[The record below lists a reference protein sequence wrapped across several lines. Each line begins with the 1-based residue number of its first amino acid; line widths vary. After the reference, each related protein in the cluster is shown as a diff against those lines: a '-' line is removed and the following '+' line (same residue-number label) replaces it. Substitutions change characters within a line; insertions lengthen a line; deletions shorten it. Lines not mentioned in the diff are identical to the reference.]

1 MGSPHML
8 FVHCIIVVLIV
19 FFIPAKSNSFI
30 YPHSTQVKRG
40 DFMILKGRT
49 ALITGATGGG
59 MGRSCALTL
68 AKNGCDIILNY
79 GTNRQDTAA
88 DKKAYTVKEKIE
100 AMGQNV
106 LLAKAD
112 TKNSTEVSLMVQKA
126 VEKFKKIDILVNN
139 AGAPWY
145 PKEIT
150 EIPPEQVRLVLQAE
164 IDGVFNCI
172 RECLPIM
179 RENKWGRI
187 ITIGAYKAGVWAA
200 EDFGPIEYA
209 IGKAGR
215 ALLTDHLALKE
226 RKYNITVNMVNPGP
240 GHTAHIDID
249 TALQYVNHSKPWINR
264 QKSTPQDIAE
274 AVLFLC
280 TEKARF
286 ITGTHIAFSTE

>member
-1 MGSPHML
+1 
-8 FVHCIIVVLIV
+8 
-19 FFIPAKSNSFI
+19 
-30 YPHSTQVKRG
+30 
-40 DFMILKGRT
+40 MILKGRT

-59 MGRSCALTL
+59 MGRSCAFTL
-68 AKNGCDIILNY
+68 ANQGCNIVLNY

-88 DKKAYTVKEKIE
+88 DKKAHAVKEKIE
-100 AMGQNV
+100 AMGRKV

-126 VEKFKKIDILVNN
+126 VEKFEKIDILVNN

-150 EIPPEQVRLVLQAE
+150 EIPPEQIRLVLQAE

-179 RENKWGRI
+179 RKNQWGRI
-187 ITIGAYKAGVWAA
+187 ITIGAYKAGSWAA
-200 EDFGPIEYA
+200 KDFGPIEYA

-215 ALLTDHLALKE
+215 ALLTEHLALKE
-226 RKYNITVNMVNPGP
+226 RKHNITVNMVNPGP

-249 TALQYVNHSKPWINR
+249 TAVTYVDHSDQWINR
-264 QKSTPQDIAE
+264 KKSTPQDIAE

-280 TEKARF
+280 TENARF
-286 ITGTHIAFSTE
+286 ITGTDVTFSTE